1 MLKLVLAV
9 VCTCGSMMGA
19 TLALNATDISDAP
32 AFGSF
37 TTGWMFSSADPI
49 TVTALGYYDWGG
61 DGLADTHDVG
71 IFTSGGVLLVST
83 TVPSGTAG
91 DLVASWR
98 FTDIAPYLLPA
109 GTYVIAGTTVD
120 SSADLITVFGS
131 TTLAIGLTLLDQ
143 GLFVVGS
150 DLTFP
155 TEPGNGYYNANFLFD
170 PVDGGAV
177 PEPSTWV
184 MGASA
189 LVLLGLRRMR
199 QGRAG

>member
-1 MLKLVLAV
+1 
-9 VCTCGSMMGA
+9 MMGA
-19 TLALNATDISDAP
+19 TLALNATDIAESP
-32 AFGSF
+32 AYGSY
-37 TTGWMFSSADPI
+37 TTGWMFSSANPL
-49 TVTALGYYDWGG
+49 TVTALGYYDSGG

-91 DLVASWR
+91 TLESAWR
-98 FTDIAPYLLPA
+98 FVDIAPYLLPA
-109 GTYVIAGTTVD
+109 GSYVIAGTTVD
-120 SSADLITVFGS
+120 TSADPITTFGNI
-131 TTLAIGLTLLDQ
+131 TLAVGLTLLDH
-143 GLFVVGS
+143 GLYVSGS
-150 DLTFP
+150 DLAFP

-170 PVDGGAV
+170 PVGGGAV

-189 LVLLGLRRMR
+189 LVLLGLRRVR

>member
-9 VCTCGSMMGA
+9 VCSCGSMMGA
-19 TLALNATDISDAP
+19 TLALNATDITEAT
-32 AFGSF
+32 AFGSY
-37 TTGWMFSSADPI
+37 TTGWMFSSSNPLN
-49 TVTALGYYDWGG
+49 VTALGYYDSGG

-91 DLVASWR
+91 TLEASWR
-98 FTDIAPYLLPA
+98 FADISPFLLPA

-120 SSADLITVFGS
+120 TSADLITTFGN
-131 TTLAIGLTLLDQ
+131 TTLAVGLTLVDN
-143 GLFVVGS
+143 GLFAIGS

-155 TEPGNGYYNANFLFD
+155 TELGNGYYNANFLFD
-170 PVDGGAV
+170 PVDGAI

-189 LVLLGLRRMR
+189 LVLLGLRRVR
-199 QGRAG
+199 QGRAS